1 MQQTDTAQ
9 IDLVTMLLAQLQS
22 ETAKG
27 RSIIPMAALCKRLDI
42 RMSTL
47 QRQLTAL
54 EEYGI
59 VQINCDDA
67 GRWTTMLTPAGI
79 EFLAT
84 AQAA

>member
-47 QRQLTAL
+47 LKDNQV
-54 EEYGI
+54 Y
-59 VQINCDDA
+59 
-67 GRWTTMLTPAGI
+67 
-79 EFLAT
+79 
-84 AQAA
+84 